1 MANQIETAQIKELSE
16 LIKKSEISKY
26 EAQGVEFCNIWPNAK
41 SALTALQTILGAVP
55 GVSIFAGAA
64 ISIVIAAGN
73 AASEAMCK
81 K

>member
-41 SALTALQTILGAVP
+41 SALQTILGAVP